1 MYISNGSTDSMQCL
15 EGSMTMTQSVSP
27 TDRNRLDG
35 NGARR
40 EDGGDALYNILLY
53 CMSCNGI

>member
-1 MYISNGSTDSMQCL
+1 MQCL
-15 EGSMTMTQSVSP
+15 EGSMVMTQSVSP

-40 EDGGDALYNILLY
+40 EDGGDALHNIILH
-53 CMSCNGI
+53 CMSCYGI